1 MAAFIRASNWTCL
14 GADSAKI
21 NFYQGQADGA
31 LIHSRSACLENRI
44 QGCVRTFEGMVR
56 CKSGIPIARKSLK
69 VPGKHKYALAL
80 DKSLQP
86 MLDAMAKP
94 YPKRPKDSSEP
105 PGDLPG
111 EGGAAP
117 TRTLH

>member
-1 MAAFIRASNWTCL
+1 MSY
-14 GADSAKI
+14 G
-21 NFYQGQADGA
+21 
-31 LIHSRSACLENRI
+31 
-44 QGCVRTFEGMVR
+44 
-56 CKSGIPIARKSLK
+56 KSDPHARYSDMLW
-69 VPGKHKYALAL
+69 KHKYALAL

-86 MLDAMAKP
+86 MLDAMSKP

-117 TRTLH
+117 TRTLCDVKEVND